1 MSGQSHKMAVR
12 QGAAVKKGATARYFK
27 ISAACVVSVAL
38 FACGN
43 AAKVPDWQG
52 DAKTAADRYVDA
64 QLKGNARAAQ
74 AEFELARRETA
85 STGRPDWVARIE
97 LLRCAVQVASLN
109 VDACSG
115 FDALR
120 PDAAAPELAY
130 ADYLAGHAVSA
141 EALALLP
148 AAQQGVSAQTVAGVA
163 DPLSRLVAAGVL
175 LRRGQASPDV
185 VQLAVDTA
193 SAQGWRRPLLAWLGV
208 QAQQAQ
214 AQGDAQRAQA
224 LRRRMDLV
232 APQAKADHQVPPAAS
247 SASASAR

>member
-1 MSGQSHKMAVR
+1 MSRQSQKMAVR
-12 QGAAVKKGATARYFK
+12 EVSALKECAAGRYCKILATCAVGF
-27 ISAACVVSVAL
+27 SL
-38 FACGN
+38 LACGN

-64 QLKGNARAAQ
+64 QLKGNTRAAQ

-115 FDALR
+115 FEALR

-130 ADYLAGHAVSA
+130 ADYLAGQAVPI
-141 EALALLP
+141 EAQALLP

-175 LRRGQASPDV
+175 LRRGQASPEV
-185 VQLAVDTA
+185 VQLAVNTA
-193 SAQGWRRPLLAWLGV
+193 SEQGWRRPLLAWLGV

-224 LRRRMDLV
+224 LHRRMDLV
-232 APQAKADHQVPPAAS
+232 APPAKADGVPPLPAS
-247 SASASAR
+247 PASASGH